1 MLSFEQV
8 LRTDPWKVSCRA
20 PKAGPRANG
29 LTPRQR
35 GKERVCREAATA
47 AGHNGGGEFP
57 GPLQNRLVITRLKKS
72 WNALPEMG
80 MGIVIPTVGNPVG
93 LDCHTKMLGMGILV
107 CRHIM
112 KKHSLKWDPAI
123 REKPLKIG
131 RCWEMVFFLW
141 GGAKGIFSEVFV
153 LGRVFIFFIQLGNDF
168 VDSTRLTVQKPGY
181 PGIPADQLA
190 METMRMS
197 VLPLAHRLALVN
209 LICLSMFFLEQQLIA
224 RACSGT

>member
-1 MLSFEQV
+1 MSTYYEKTF
-8 LRTDPWKVSCRA
+8 
-20 PKAGPRANG
+20 
-29 LTPRQR
+29 
-35 GKERVCREAATA
+35 
-47 AGHNGGGEFP
+47 
-57 GPLQNRLVITRLKKS
+57 
-72 WNALPEMG
+72 PEMG
-80 MGIVIPTVGNPVG
+80 PRHSRKALENWE
-93 LDCHTKMLGMGILV
+93 MLGDGV
-107 CRHIM
+107 F
-112 KKHSLKWDPAI
+112 SL
-123 REKPLKIG
+123 
-131 RCWEMVFFLW
+131 

-209 LICLSMFFLEQQLIA
+209 SICLSMFFLEQQLIA